1 MKRTAVRFCLAG
13 TGIAGME
20 KFDFMK
26 TEKGGQCI
34 QTFIAKQDLSIEIFA
49 ERIGLEADAG

>member
-1 MKRTAVRFCLAG
+1 
-13 TGIAGME
+13 
-20 KFDFMK
+20 MK